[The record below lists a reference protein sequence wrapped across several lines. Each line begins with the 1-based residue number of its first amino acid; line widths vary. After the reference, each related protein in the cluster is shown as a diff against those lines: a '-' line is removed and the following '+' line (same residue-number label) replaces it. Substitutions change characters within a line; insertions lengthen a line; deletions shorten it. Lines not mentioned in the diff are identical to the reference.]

1 MGSLGFPWWFVF
13 LEGSFKR
20 VAQGYNCGNLP
31 AENQREKKRRKA
43 LCLGYCPVWTGP
55 VDSRR
60 VISISSRQCTRQWPW
75 QCYML
80 GLPSSFFN
88 SRFSFLPNESTRPIA
103 HGQIWHHRRAK
114 DALNRRAVV
123 WMWNADLWEQWIRRR
138 GETRQGGATHGLFLG
153 GKVATLS
160 PARFSLASW

>member
-31 AENQREKKRRKA
+31 AENQREKKGRKA

-75 QCYML
+75 QCYTL
-80 GLPSSFFN
+80 GLPSSFLTADFRFAKWAHKAYS
-88 SRFSFLPNESTRPIA
+88 SRSCMTSSLKMHWT
-103 HGQIWHHRRAK
+103 
-114 DALNRRAVV
+114 D
-123 WMWNADLWEQWIRRR
+123 EQLFECEMRICGGAGSEAWRDEARRR
-138 GETRQGGATHGLFLG
+138 NTWP
-153 GKVATLS
+153 LS
-160 PARFSLASW
+160 PR

>member
-1 MGSLGFPWWFVF
+1 MASLGFPWWFVF

-20 VAQGYNCGNLP
+20 VARGYNCGNLP
-31 AENQREKKRRKA
+31 AENQREKKGRKA

-80 GLPSSFFN
+80 TLPSSFFN
-88 SRFSFLPNESTRPIA
+88 RRDSFFLLDESTRPVA
-103 HGQIWHHRRAK
+103 DGQIWHHRWAK

-123 WMWNADLWEQWIRRR
+123 WMRNADLSESWIGGVERR
-138 GETRQGGATHGLFLG
+138 GKEAQHMASFLR
-153 GKVATLS
+153 GKVAT
-160 PARFSLASW
+160 